1 MIQNTKVLVINYLY
15 DELELYWFLAKSFDN
30 SF

>member
-30 SF
+30 NF